1 MGVGIAHSGPRV
13 LNGKANPMKQRQKKV
28 SLFDW
33 LAADNKPDYLGY
45 RRLDPVRVRLAMA
58 IMREADEERAR
69 KAVRK

>member
-1 MGVGIAHSGPRV
+1 VDAGIAHGGSSRSLTEG
-13 LNGKANPMKQRQKKV
+13 NPMKKRQQKV

>member
-1 MGVGIAHSGPRV
+1 
-13 LNGKANPMKQRQKKV
+13 MKQRQKKV

-45 RRLDPVRVRLAMA
+45 RRLDLERVRVMFA
-58 IMREADEERAR
+58 IMREAEDERAR

>member
-1 MGVGIAHSGPRV
+1 
-13 LNGKANPMKQRQKKV
+13 MKQRQKKV

-45 RRLDPVRVRLAMA
+45 RRLDPERVRVMFALM
-58 IMREADEERAR
+58 EEERECAR

>member
-1 MGVGIAHSGPRV
+1 
-13 LNGKANPMKQRQKKV
+13 MKQRQKKV

>member
-1 MGVGIAHSGPRV
+1 
-13 LNGKANPMKQRQKKV
+13 MKKRQKEV

-45 RRLDPVRVRLAMA
+45 RRLDPARVRFMMT